1 MKTAAF
7 SPVSW
12 TSTQLAAAAASAA
25 VQLRA
30 VANTNVLIACRVV
43 NESANPASIAFGA
56 AGVTATVTGGY
67 RILPNSVEVVR
78 IPFDATH
85 VAAIS
90 AAGATLSFTRGDG
103 L

>member
-1 MKTAAF
+1 MKTTAF

-12 TSTQLAAAAASAA
+12 TSVSLTAAAASAN

-30 VANTNVLIACRVV
+30 AGNTNVLMACRVV
-43 NESANPASIAFGA
+43 NESANPANIAFGSASVA
-56 AGVTATVTGGY
+56 ATATSY

-90 AAGATLSFTRGDG
+90 AAGATLSFTLGDG
-103 L
+103 M

>member
-1 MKTAAF
+1 MKTASF
-7 SPVSW
+7 SPASW
-12 TSTQLAAAAASAA
+12 TSVPLTAAAASAA

-30 VANTNVLIACRVV
+30 TGNTNVLMACRVV

-56 AGVTATVTGGY
+56 AGVAATAGSY

-90 AAGATLSFTRGDG
+90 AAGATLSFTLGDG